1 MKLSIAAKMLAAT
14 LAVYV
19 VCDILLTPLA
29 GLETRPVAKVTTL
42 GFVSL
47 GLLFVGLALAIIAAV
62 LVFRRSPRSPIVAI
76 VAAVLFFP
84 AFLAE
89 QTGHFSSVG
98 APGAIERV
106 EIVQVIVAVIVIGFA
121 LVLLR
126 GGAARTTKP

>member
-1 MKLSIAAKMLAAT
+1 MKLSIAAKVLAAS

-47 GLLFVGLALAIIAAV
+47 GILFVGLVLAIVAAV
-62 LVFRRSPRSPIVAI
+62 LVFRRSRRAPIVAI
-76 VAAVLFFP
+76 IAAVLYFP

-89 QTGHFSSVG
+89 QTGHFSAIA
-98 APGAIERV
+98 APVAIEEV
-106 EIVQVIVAVIVIGFA
+106 ETVQVIIAAIVIVFA
-121 LVLLR
+121 LVVLR
-126 GGAARTTKP
+126 GGRTST

>member
-1 MKLSIAAKMLAAT
+1 MRLSIAAKMLAAS

-47 GLLFVGLALAIIAAV
+47 GLLFVGLVLALIGAV
-62 LVFRRSPRSPIVAI
+62 LVFRRSLRSPIVAI
-76 VAAVLFFP
+76 VAAVLFLP

-89 QTGHFSSVG
+89 QTGHFSAVP
-98 APGAIERV
+98 APVAIEQV
-106 EIVQVIVAVIVIGFA
+106 EIVQVIIAVIVIAFA
-121 LVLLR
+121 LVMLR
-126 GGAARTTKP
+126 GSRTST